1 MQRAI
6 NMICPHILLKFSE
19 CVEVNEI
26 QFESVSKVKVRLKY
40 LLGELVLGNWY
51 PELLV
56 LIPKRFE
63 QEGWPSAPEV
73 LAEML
78 GDENDGVF
86 CRKVPAENFKPGLRK
101 YGSFL
106 GYVPCRD
113 VLYYV
118 SVSGSFTEY
127 LNKFSTKS
135 RQNLTRSVRRFAERQ
150 QGLPSWEVYVDYE
163 TISEFYSEA
172 LRISK
177 QTYQTKLLHAGL
189 ADSEAFLAHMK
200 NLARNG
206 QARGYL
212 LRDSGRAIAF
222 AWCRQQGDR
231 LIYDTVGYLPEFSNL
246 SAGTVLL
253 YHIIEDVFSSGNYK
267 EIDFG
272 PGEAQYKS
280 MFSTHRKEF
289 VDLYLLRDTVRHRI
303 LVSAHYY
310 LLLVSG
316 AIGRLLERYGVKKYV
331 KAWIRRLKS

>member
-1 MQRAI
+1 
-6 NMICPHILLKFSE
+6 
-19 CVEVNEI
+19 
-26 QFESVSKVKVRLKY
+26 
-40 LLGELVLGNWY
+40 LVI
-51 PELLV
+51 
-56 LIPKRFE
+56 IPKRFE
-63 QEGWPSAPEV
+63 QDGWPLAPEV

-78 GDENDGVF
+78 GNENDGAF
-86 CRKVPAENFKPGLRK
+86 CRKVSAEKFEPGLGK

-106 GYVPCRD
+106 SYVPYRD
-113 VLYYV
+113 VLYYI

-150 QGLPSWEVYVDYE
+150 QGIPSWQVYVDYE
-163 TISEFYSEA
+163 TISEFFSEA
-172 LRISK
+172 VRISK
-177 QTYQTKLLHAGL
+177 QTYQTKLLQAGL
-189 ADSEAFLAHMK
+189 ADSEAFLEYMK

-212 LRDSGRAIAF
+212 LRDSGKAIAF

-246 SAGTVLL
+246 SPGTVLL
-253 YHIIEDVFSSGNYK
+253 YHIIDDVFSSGNYK

-289 VDLYLLRDTVRHRI
+289 VDLYLLRDTVRHKV

-310 LLLVSG
+310 LLLISSG
-316 AIGRLLERYGVKKYV
+316 IGRLLERYGVKKHL

>member
-1 MQRAI
+1 M
-6 NMICPHILLKFSE
+6 
-19 CVEVNEI
+19 NEI
-26 QFESVSKVKVRLKY
+26 QFESVRKAKVRLKY

-51 PELLV
+51 PGLLV
-56 LIPKRFE
+56 LIPTRFE

-78 GDENDGVF
+78 GDESDGAF
-86 CRKVPAENFKPGLRK
+86 CRKVPATNFKPGLGK

-106 GYVPCRD
+106 SYVPYRD

-127 LNKFSTKS
+127 LHKFSTKS
-135 RQNLTRSVRRFAERQ
+135 RQNLIRSVRRFAERQ
-150 QGLPSWEVYVDYE
+150 QGLPSWEVYVDHE

-172 LRISK
+172 LLISK

-189 ADSEAFLAHMK
+189 TDSEAFLENMK

-231 LIYDTVGYLPEFSNL
+231 IIYDTVGYLPEFSNL

-253 YHIIEDVFSSGNYK
+253 YHIIEDIFLSGNYK

-280 MFSTHRKEF
+280 MFSTDRKEF
-289 VDLYLLRDTVRHRI
+289 VDLYLFRDTVRHRI
-303 LVSAHYY
+303 LASTHYG
-310 LLLVSG
+310 LLLTSG
-316 AIGRLLERYGVKKYV
+316 AIGRLLERYGVKKYL
-331 KAWIRRLKS
+331 KAWIRRLKT